1 METREAG
8 DLVKVKT
15 GGPDIDGIVVEV
27 LKSAKAVV
35 AVMDGVKGPVLRTV
49 SQDALAERAEAGS
62 DDRALQ
68 LLIRRSTHASRG
80 TARGGSGSGMSGR
93 AGHTRAAM
101 HRTTGK

>member
-1 METREAG
+1 METNDAD
-8 DLVKVKT
+8 DLVTVKT
-15 GGPDIDGIVVEV
+15 AGPTIDGILVEQ
-27 LKSAKAVV
+27 LKSSKAVV

-49 SQDALAERAEAGS
+49 PQDALAEPGP
-62 DDRALQ
+62 DDRALR
-68 LLIRRSTHASRG
+68 LLVRRSAHASRG